1 MGCYCSYLIPNRRV
15 EHPRSKST
23 QPRCATT
30 MVTLYN
36 SSCRLLLMQE
46 QIEEARRKLE
56 NDKDDASDA
65 DRIKF

>member
-1 MGCYCSYLIPNRRV
+1 MGRICSYLLPNRKV
-15 EHPRSKST
+15 EHPKYKST

-46 QIEEARRKLE
+46 QIEETRKKLE
-56 NDKDDASDA
+56 NDKDDV